1 MFKEHEGVA
10 RWRKIAIIKEEGG
23 LLHRVLRLRLPS
35 RSQRSVT
42 RKPRLPHD
50 IPRTGRV
57 YYLPVSEPGEPTISM
72 GKFHYRET
80 NLPNLRSWRDGRRH
94 RHAQFPARQ
103 QVCPK
108 DAPGRPPFRPDG
120 ARLTRC

>member
-1 MFKEHEGVA
+1 MSFQIHLKADNSIVVNFL
-10 RWRKIAIIKEEGG
+10 KVK
-23 LLHRVLRLRLPS
+23 RVRPIETLN
-35 RSQRSVT
+35 
-42 RKPRLPHD
+42 D

-72 GKFHYRET
+72 RQYHYRET

-108 DAPGRPPFRPDG
+108 DAPARPPFRPDA
-120 ARLTRC
+120 ARLTQC